1 MTALVVVLSLIAVLA
16 LVVILGDLVVKGASS
31 IDWAFFTKS
40 PVPAGQAGGG
50 VANAIVGTAIVVGM
64 AALIGVP
71 IGVGGGMYLAEY
83 GSGRLRLLVRVISGV
98 LDRTP
103 SIVVR
108 GVAWTVIVKTT
119 P

>member
-71 IGVGGGMYLAEY
+71 IGGGGGVDLAGH
-83 GSGRLRLLVRVISGV
+83 GSGRAGLLGRVIAGV
-98 LDRTP
+98 P
-103 SIVVR
+103 
-108 GVAWTVIVKTT
+108 
-119 P
+119 